1 MNIGQAA
8 KASGI
13 SAKMIRHYE
22 TIGLIEAADRT
33 SSGYRVYTQNDV
45 ETLRFIRSSRDL
57 GFQVDQIKELLALWR
72 DRNRASADVKKVAL
86 QHVEDLETKMKQL
99 QNMADTL
106 RHLAHNCHGDN
117 RPNCPIIQELATH
130 SVQSLCAP
138 HPERASCCTGSCEG
152 FFEKGHINETK
163 RREFPGVSFSG
174 RCYFGSV

>member
-57 GFQVDQIKELLALWR
+57 GFQVEQIKELLALWR

-86 QHVEDLETKMKQL
+86 QHVEDLEAKMKQL
-99 QNMADTL
+99 QNMAETL
-106 RHLAHNCHGDN
+106 RHLAHNCQGNN
-117 RPNCPIIQELATH
+117 RPDCPIIQELATH
-130 SVQSLCAP
+130 SLQKPVRPAP
-138 HPERASCCTGSCEG
+138 R
-152 FFEKGHINETK
+152 KGELLHGK
-163 RREFPGVSFSG
+163 V
-174 RCYFGSV
+174 

>member
-57 GFQVDQIKELLALWR
+57 GFQVEQIKELLALWR

-86 QHVEDLETKMKQL
+86 QHVEDLEAKMRQL

-106 RHLAHNCHGDN
+106 RHLAHNCQGDN
-117 RPNCPIIQELATH
+117 RPDCPIIHELATH
-130 SVQSLCAP
+130 SVQKPVRPAP
-138 HPERASCCTGSCEG
+138 R
-152 FFEKGHINETK
+152 KGELLHGK
-163 RREFPGVSFSG
+163 V
-174 RCYFGSV
+174 

>member
-57 GFQVDQIKELLALWR
+57 GFQVEQIKELLALWR
-72 DRNRASADVKKVAL
+72 DRNRASSDVKKVAL
-86 QHVEDLETKMKQL
+86 QHVEDLEAKMKQL

-106 RHLAHNCHGDN
+106 RHLAHTCHGDN
-117 RPNCPIIQELATH
+117 RPDCPIIHELASH
-130 SVQSLCAP
+130 SAP
-138 HPERASCCTGSCEG
+138 
-152 FFEKGHINETK
+152 KGVRPAPRKGELLHGKI
-163 RREFPGVSFSG
+163 
-174 RCYFGSV
+174 